1 MYIVYINYTIRL
13 TNNSNDEE
21 IKYEVEND
29 ESFLQ
34 LSFSYI

>member
-13 TNNSNDEE
+13 INNSNDEE
-21 IKYEVEND
+21 IKNEVEND

>member
-21 IKYEVEND
+21 IKNEVEND

-34 LSFSYI
+34 FSFSYI